1 MFDLDKWQEIF
12 ASLRKNWLRTLLTS
26 ISVAWGIFI
35 LIILLGSGKGLEN
48 GVKHMFRDDAINS
61 IWMFGGTTSVPY
73 KGLKPGRVTRFTNED
88 YSLIKDQVDGVEH
101 ISSRFRL
108 SGSVTVTYKSEF
120 GSFDVRCVHPAYVH
134 IENTIITEGRYV
146 NDQDVANFR
155 KVVAIGRRVKDALF
169 KSENPMG
176 KHLMINGVAFKVVG
190 IFSDEGSDSEEE
202 KVYIPVSTAQRAF
215 GGSNRVNQVMFTI
228 GDATLEESMV
238 IADDLL
244 QEMSQKHLFDP
255 EDQRAI
261 HIRNNVKEF
270 QRFQKV
276 LGGIAVFIWVI
287 GIMTIIAGVVG
298 VSNIMLIVVK
308 ERTKEIGIR
317 KAIGATPRSIVFMI
331 LQEAIFITSVSGY
344 IGLVAGIGL
353 LELVNTVM
361 PPTPFFRYPEVDLG
375 IAITAVI
382 VLVVA
387 GALAGLFPALKA
399 ASIKPIEALRAE

>member
-35 LIILLGSGKGLEN
+35 LIVLLGSGKGLEN
-48 GVKHMFRDDAINS
+48 GVTHMFRDDAINS
-61 IWMFGGTTSVPY
+61 IWMFGGKTSKPY
-73 KGLKPGRVTRFTNED
+73 KGLKPGRDTRFTNED
-88 YSLIKDQVDGVEH
+88 HDLIEAQVAGVEH
-101 ISSRFRL
+101 ISSRFYLR
-108 SGSVTVTYKSEF
+108 GSVTVTYKNEF
-120 GSFDVRCVHPAYVH
+120 GSFDVRCVHPAYAY
-134 IENTIITEGRYV
+134 IENSIILAGRYI
-146 NDQDVANFR
+146 NDRDVEGYR
-155 KVVAIGRRVKDALF
+155 KVVCIGRRVQDALF
-169 KSENPMG
+169 KKENPIG
-176 KHLMINGVAFKVVG
+176 KHLMINGIAFKVVG
-190 IFSDEGSDSEEE
+190 IFRDEGSDQEEE
-202 KVYIPVSTAQRAF
+202 KVYIPISTAQRAF
-215 GGSNRVNQVMFTI
+215 GGANRVNQVMFTI
-228 GDATLEESMV
+228 GDATLEESQV

-261 HIRNNVKEF
+261 RIRNNVLEF

-317 KAIGATPRSIVFMI
+317 KAIGATPRSIVMMI
-331 LQEAIFITSVSGY
+331 LQEAIFLTSVSGY

-353 LELVNTVM
+353 LELVNNFM
-361 PPTPFFRYPEVDLG
+361 PPTPYFRYPEVDLRV
-375 IAITAVI
+375 AITAVI
-382 VLVVA
+382 ILVVA
-387 GALAGLFPALKA
+387 GAIAGLFPALKA
-399 ASIKPIEALRAE
+399 ASIRPIEALRAE